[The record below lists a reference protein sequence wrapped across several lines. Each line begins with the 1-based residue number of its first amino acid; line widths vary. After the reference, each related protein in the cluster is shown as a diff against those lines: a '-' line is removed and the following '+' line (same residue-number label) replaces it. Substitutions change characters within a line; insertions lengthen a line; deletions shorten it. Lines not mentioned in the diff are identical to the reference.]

1 MEHRKI
7 ICYSAFIICHF
18 FQSPKLPVPGIIFL
32 KNDIRT
38 YRTDLVILLN
48 ILLLVSQH
56 TVALHSARHSRG
68 LIPITGTNCMHVQ
81 GFSVFLFSLGFM
93 TLWLSK

>member
-1 MEHRKI
+1 M
-7 ICYSAFIICHF
+7 
-18 FQSPKLPVPGIIFL
+18 
-32 KNDIRT
+32 
-38 YRTDLVILLN
+38 
-48 ILLLVSQH
+48 SQH